1 MQTFHEL
8 LTEGT
13 QLLVSAGIEE
23 ARLDAW
29 LLLEYTTGKSRAY
42 YFAHGEE
49 CVTAESAK
57 RYLEL
62 IGRRTELY
70 PISAINRISSSVT

>member
-29 LLLEYTTGKSRAY
+29 LLLEYTAD
-42 YFAHGEE
+42 
-49 CVTAESAK
+49 
-57 RYLEL
+57 
-62 IGRRTELY
+62 IGRAWYYAHRKRKQEKKQPSNILNY
-70 PISAINRISSSVT
+70 VNKEQSISRFSI